1 MRTRF
6 KVQAGLALVLSAFQL
21 SASALTLLPGAPVLD
36 TGLVTGIGFAL
47 LFPLFIATIA
57 QGIAVTADLG
67 AGAGQGWVQ
76 WLALRCL
83 PRAVQACVA
92 CLFAAG
98 IALLVIGGEGPRQ
111 SGPVRDGR
119 YYALDT
125 SPSHRGEVEVGRSEH
140 EVLVRADQRFMFSI
154 TGLLAAGA
162 GTLTLIHAVLGAD
175 GTAARSGPR
184 RGRVA

>member
-57 QGIAVTADLG
+57 QGIAVTADLK

-119 YYALDT
+119 YT
-125 SPSHRGEVEVGRSEH
+125 PWTRRRRTGERSKSAGRSM
-140 EVLVRADQRFMFSI
+140 RSW
-154 TGLLAAGA
+154 
-162 GTLTLIHAVLGAD
+162 
-175 GTAARSGPR
+175 SGPISVSCSR
-184 RGRVA
+184 SRDCWPPVRVR